1 MLPSRNPYAHAQAVR
16 SPDGVLLHEHRRG
29 RGSTT
34 SPEYRSTSPEPKP
47 PKQPTEMADPPVA
60 GPDAPNST
68 IPASVIQTE
77 RQAPVKSSQAAV
89 HRHPGTSL
97 QQSAQQS
104 AQQSPKAKSRK
115 EDPAVQTPVL
125 STAQGDRA
133 QDGITDLQSTGT
145 SLVEDSALRT
155 MKSGYRDQTDHKPV
169 DAGEPTPE
177 PQPRT
182 PTDSSAVAENPKNI
196 KKRIAEKIKQLQKQ
210 WHDEAMHA
218 RDSRAPAAM
227 NAEELHAHQSF
238 IQEVLEHG
246 LPSDQPRPD
255 GKSVSL
261 HPIVRVNNITTAEFE
276 FRCVSVPA

>member
-1 MLPSRNPYAHAQAVR
+1 
-16 SPDGVLLHEHRRG
+16 
-29 RGSTT
+29 
-34 SPEYRSTSPEPKP
+34 
-47 PKQPTEMADPPVA
+47 MADPPVA

-182 PTDSSAVAENPKNI
+182 PTDSS
-196 KKRIAEKIKQLQKQ
+196 
-210 WHDEAMHA
+210 
-218 RDSRAPAAM
+218 
-227 NAEELHAHQSF
+227 
-238 IQEVLEHG
+238 EHG